1 MKPSLLKLKKFFKLE
16 SERGYDNRAV
26 LGGLASMLDPWE
38 AEARADE
45 LPEEVID
52 AVVSRLRDYHR
63 LSETSRQE
71 ALQGLW
77 QRIYGGAES
86 AELPAPPPAED
97 GEKDEG
103 DEAVPKEL
111 TSDSTPAKKPES
123 QPETTEPQ
131 TENRARERRLSP
143 GAAALTAETAPAGLN
158 APVTVLS
165 GIGPRHA
172 QTLSRLGLNSLGD
185 MLYLFPRRYDDYTQL
200 KQINR
205 LTYGEEVT
213 VIGSIQNVMTRKVRN
228 GRLTLTEA
236 FVSDGSGTLRINW
249 FNQPWLAKRLR
260 KNMQVVLSGKVDQY
274 LGRMVMSNPEME
286 PLDDKNLHTNRIVPV
301 YPLTGNITQ
310 RWLRR
315 MMHQVVTYWAPRIQ
329 DPLTEEMRDSAKLMD
344 LSTALLQ
351 AHFPESQD
359 KLRAARHRLA
369 FDEILL
375 LQLGMLQQKQE
386 WQVRRARAFVPPQDW
401 INAQI
406 QRLPF
411 SLTTAQKRALEDIL
425 ADLASGHPMN
435 RLLQGDVGSGKT
447 VIAALA
453 IATVARDEAQSAIMA
468 PTGILAEQHYISL
481 RRLLAGESGALR
493 EDQIRLMIGA
503 TNEAEKREIRA
514 GLVDG
519 SVQLV
524 VGTHA
529 LIEDPVVFKNLQ
541 LVIVDEQHRFG
552 VDQRA
557 ALRNKGSNPHL
568 LVMTATPIPRSL
580 ALTVYGD
587 LDLSVMDEMPP
598 GRQPVATY
606 VLSPIERERAYALIQ
621 RQIEQ
626 GHQAFIIYPLVEEKR
641 TEPDKVPELTSEIAG
656 KAAVDEHERL
666 KQDVFPDINLGLLH
680 GRLKP
685 DEKEEVMKYFRD
697 GEKDVLV
704 ATSVVEVGVD
714 VPNATVM
721 LIEGANR
728 FGLAQLHQFRGRV
741 GRGGDKA
748 YCLLIPETEDAME
761 NERLTVMAETNDGF
775 VLAEKDLEQ
784 RGPGEFLGTRQS
796 GFSELHLASLTDVRL
811 IEKARRFAK
820 SVFDKDP
827 GLGRQEHQPLAAAF
841 ERFWG
846 EQLDNGS
853 GDIS

>member
-45 LPEEVID
+45 LPEEIID

-86 AELPAPPPAED
+86 AELPAPPSTDD

-103 DEAVPKEL
+103 DEAVSKEL
-111 TSDSTPAKKPES
+111 TSESPPATEPES

-143 GAAALTAETAPAGLN
+143 AAAALTAETAPAGLN

-301 YPLTGNITQ
+301 YPLTGHITQ

-329 DPLTEEMRDSAKLMD
+329 DPLTEEMRGSAKLMD

-375 LQLGMLQQKQE
+375 LQLGMLQQKHE

-468 PTGILAEQHYISL
+468 PTSILAEQHYISL
-481 RRLLAGESGALR
+481 RRLLAGESGASR

-503 TNEAEKREIRA
+503 TSEAEKREIRA
-514 GLVDG
+514 GLEDG
-519 SVQLV
+519 SIQLV

-568 LVMTATPIPRSL
+568 MVMTATPIPRSL

-626 GHQAFIIYPLVEEKR
+626 GHQAFIIYPLVEEKSR
-641 TEPDKVPELTSEIAG
+641 EPEKVPELTSEIAG

-666 KQDVFPDINLGLLH
+666 KQDVFPDLNLGLLH
-680 GRLKP
+680 GRLRP

-827 GLGRQEHQPLAAAF
+827 GLDRQEHQPLAAAF